1 MRDFGQP
8 MLIVFYQIITK
19 DYLTFKIIYHK
30 EFFKLSVLITSSRY
44 LRTDYEQIFL
54 FHTAIDRLPVKHAIS
69 ATLLALTS

>member
-19 DYLTFKIIYHK
+19 DCLTFKIIYHK

-44 LRTDYEQIFL
+44 LRTDYEQILCFTLQLTGYPWNMPFQQHFL
-54 FHTAIDRLPVKHAIS
+54 L
-69 ATLLALTS
+69 

>member
-1 MRDFGQP
+1 

-44 LRTDYEQIFL
+44 LRTDYEQILCF
-54 FHTAIDRLPVKHAIS
+54 
-69 ATLLALTS
+69 TLQLTGYL

>member
-44 LRTDYEQIFL
+44 LRTITNKF
-54 FHTAIDRLPVKHAIS
+54 FVS

>member
-1 MRDFGQP
+1 MRDFGKP

-44 LRTDYEQIFL
+44 LRTDYEQILCFTLQLTGYRWNMPFQQHFL
-54 FHTAIDRLPVKHAIS
+54 L
-69 ATLLALTS
+69 

>member
-19 DYLTFKIIYHK
+19 DYLTFKIIYQK

-44 LRTDYEQIFL
+44 LRTITNKF
-54 FHTAIDRLPVKHAIS
+54 FV
-69 ATLLALTS
+69 